1 MWDEVITTLIFYVIS
16 IPVVMA
22 ALFVVTTS
30 RILRSAIFLA
40 VVLLGN
46 AGLFVLLGFEF
57 LAGVQVLVYIGGIVV
72 LLVFAIMLT
81 SSADYSENEPSPH
94 RKFWGIVAA
103 VSFFAIVVTAVSTT
117 EFALQSRP
125 AVIPPEIVALGHH
138 LLDYGPNGYVLPF
151 EIISLLLL
159 SVLIGGIIIA
169 RKFPQVKDIP
179 EVK

>member
-1 MWDEVITTLIFYVIS
+1 
-16 IPVVMA
+16 
-22 ALFVVTTS
+22 
-30 RILRSAIFLA
+30 
-40 VVLLGN
+40 
-46 AGLFVLLGFEF
+46 
-57 LAGVQVLVYIGGIVV
+57 
-72 LLVFAIMLT
+72 MLT

-103 VSFFAIVVTAVSTT
+103 VSFFAIVVGAVSTT

-169 RKFPQVKDIP
+169 RKFPQAKDIP